1 MKGTRRQERRRTELT
16 ELEEINSS
24 ISEAGRTDQDAMDR
38 IAEVLERLSAPP
50 RVEAP
55 RETFKAPKFDGTGDV
70 DYFITQ
76 FETVQAA
83 NEWSRAATFLHLR
96 ESLKDGA
103 QDCGRPDSI
112 EGILSAL
119 KARYGVSPR
128 EASTRLTTIRRD
140 PKVTLQEHATEV
152 QKLIGIAYEDLPTRN
167 REAMILETFCNTLG
181 HIHLQSHLLAVGPVT
196 LEAAITAGNEFLQLR
211 NHATRHQPGTALR
224 VVDELDE
231 AQAVRTEPTE
241 SKETEVLATLAQAL
255 QRLLQRVDQMA
266 EQRKKGSAPTREP
279 QGEIACWSC
288 AQPGHLRRNCP
299 NQASTVSGNGH
310 SLQ

>member
-1 MKGTRRQERRRTELT
+1 M
-16 ELEEINSS
+16 
-24 ISEAGRTDQDAMDR
+24 
-38 IAEVLERLSAPP
+38 
-50 RVEAP
+50 
-55 RETFKAPKFDGTGDV
+55 

-128 EASTRLTTIRRD
+128 EARTRLTTIRRD

-152 QKLIGIAYEDLPTRN
+152 QKLIDIAYEDLPVRN

-196 LEAAITAGNEFLQLR
+196 LEAAITAGNEFLHLR
-211 NHATRHQPGTALR
+211 NHATRPQPGTTLR
-224 VVDELDE
+224 VVNEPEEEPKPTQAEPVRKLD
-231 AQAVRTEPTE
+231 
-241 SKETEVLATLAQAL
+241 SGVLATLTQTIQL
-255 QRLLQRVDQMA
+255 LMERLDQMEQAA
-266 EQRKKGSAPTREP
+266 EITSRPKQSRPTNQNGTGQKRT
-279 QGEIACWSC
+279 GCWGC
-288 AQPGHLRRNCP
+288 GHTGHNRRNCP
-299 NQASTVSGNGH
+299 THAPPVSGNGY